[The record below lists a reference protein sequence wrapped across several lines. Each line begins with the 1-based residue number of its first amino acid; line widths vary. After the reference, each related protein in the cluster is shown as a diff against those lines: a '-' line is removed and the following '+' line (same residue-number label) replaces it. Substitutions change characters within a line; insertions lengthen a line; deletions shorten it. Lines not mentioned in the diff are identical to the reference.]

1 MENSNAIVDK
11 VPSGLLINH
20 FLLLFFKYMK
30 EMNDTYSS
38 SASEDGHIMINTDF
52 LHYNNIIN
60 NPYEDNIIINNY
72 YDGDDIYNP
81 DIDFTADQI
90 GDLMGSMRP
99 MDGG

>member
-1 MENSNAIVDK
+1 
-11 VPSGLLINH
+11 
-20 FLLLFFKYMK
+20 MK

-60 NPYEDNIIINNY
+60 NPYEDNNIINNPYEDNIIINNY

-81 DIDFTADQI
+81 DIGFTADQI